1 MQHYRRIPVLFKI
14 GVVMLVKLPNSRTSK
29 FNEIK
34 AASLSERVKEHYIIH
49 L

>member
-14 GVVMLVKLPNSRTSK
+14 GVVMLVKLPNSQTSQ

-34 AASLSERVKEHYIIH
+34 ASSLSLRAKEHYIIP